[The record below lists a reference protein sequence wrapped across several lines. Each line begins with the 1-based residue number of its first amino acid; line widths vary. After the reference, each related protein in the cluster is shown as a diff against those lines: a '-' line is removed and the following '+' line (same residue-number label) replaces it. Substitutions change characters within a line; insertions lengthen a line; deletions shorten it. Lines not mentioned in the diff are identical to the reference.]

1 MSQNMQKK
9 GIGLWPSLGLLSVS
23 AAAIA
28 LSACTTGNTL
38 QLSMGNTD
46 AVKRANE
53 LAISCNL
60 PGALQALE
68 EAEASGG
75 LASNVSQLQRV
86 VFLRDAQRT
95 AEANAAL
102 AAWNNATNATA
113 SDAAKTESSI
123 QESLVELQAERR
135 SRTGSASC

>member
-1 MSQNMQKK
+1 MRKK
-9 GIGLWPSLGLLSVS
+9 GIGLWPSLRLLSVS

-28 LSACTTGNTL
+28 LSACTTGNAL
-38 QLSMGNTD
+38 QLSMGNSD

-95 AEANAAL
+95 AEANTAL
-102 AAWNNATNATA
+102 AAWNDATNATA